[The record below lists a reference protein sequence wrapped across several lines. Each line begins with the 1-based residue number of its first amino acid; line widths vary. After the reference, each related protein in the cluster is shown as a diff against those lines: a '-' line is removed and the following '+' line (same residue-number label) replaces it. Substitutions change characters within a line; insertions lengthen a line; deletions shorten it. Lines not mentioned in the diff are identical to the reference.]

1 MARPAKVG
9 LDYFPLDCVLDDK
22 IELIEAEFGLIGFA
36 VVVKLLQKIYGEQGY
51 YCEWTKEVA
60 LLFARKCGVG
70 GNAVSEIVTSSLKRG
85 IFNNDLFNKY
95 GILTSRG
102 IQKRYFEAVSRRKQ
116 IEVKSEYLLIEVA
129 QFSKN
134 ASNNSD
140 NVDINLINDIKSTQS
155 KVKESKVKESKV
167 KESKKSCRSAL
178 SAYGSFNNVLLSEDE
193 LEKLKQH
200 YPNSFKEK
208 IERLSFYME
217 SSGTVYKNHF
227 AKLVEW
233 LNKDNDEQKAIE
245 KNQESH
251 ITLMSLKK
259 STYLMILTQ
268 RIEEI

>member
-155 KVKESKVKESKV
+155 KVKESKVKERKV
-167 KESKKSCRSAL
+167 EETASPDGSASTPSPSLDQIIYDYGKENTDKYVQKVRKWYAGKGKPIS
-178 SAYGSFNNVLLSEDE
+178 D
-193 LEKLKQH
+193 LEVTVRKWLEQDGV
-200 YPNSFKEK
+200 EK
-208 IERLSFYME
+208 IDHSIDKY
-217 SSGTVYKNHF
+217 NCII
-227 AKLVEW
+227 
-233 LNKDNDEQKAIE
+233 NKF
-245 KNQESH
+245 
-251 ITLMSLKK
+251 
-259 STYLMILTQ
+259 
-268 RIEEI
+268 